1 MSARRRAIPV
11 RGKRPVPKFKSV
23 EEESAFWDRHS
34 ILDFGQW
41 EAVPYEKVCQEMG
54 ARAEPK
60 LPVTLR
66 VERAL
71 LLKLKRAARRYG
83 VKYQALAREILWQ
96 SLSRKAQ

>member
-1 MSARRRAIPV
+1 MSPSKKATPV
-11 RGKRPVPKFKSV
+11 RSKRPLPRFKSV

-34 ILDFGQW
+34 PLEVGQC
-41 EAVPYEKVCQEMG
+41 EAVPYEEVCQEMG

-60 LPVTLR
+60 LRVTLR

-71 LLKLKRAARRYG
+71 LQKLKQAARRHG

-96 SLSRKAQ
+96 SLSRRAQ

>member
-1 MSARRRAIPV
+1 MSMRRNAIAI
-11 RGKRPVPKFKSV
+11 RGRRSVPKFRTV

-34 ILDFGQW
+34 VLDVGDW
-41 EAVPYEKVCQEMG
+41 EAVPYEQVCEELG

-66 VERAL
+66 MERAL
-71 LLKLKRAARRYG
+71 LRKLKAAARRHG
-83 VKYQALAREILWQ
+83 VKYQALAREILWR

>member
-1 MSARRRAIPV
+1 MSKKVTPA
-11 RGKRPVPKFKSV
+11 RGKRPIPKFQSV

-34 ILDFGQW
+34 PLDFGDW
-41 EAVPYEKVCQEMG
+41 EAVPYEKICKEMG
-54 ARAEPK
+54 ARAQPK

-71 LLKLKRAARRYG
+71 LLKLKKAAKRHG

>member
-1 MSARRRAIPV
+1 MSASKKVTPARS
-11 RGKRPVPKFKSV
+11 KRPVPRFKSV

-34 ILDFGQW
+34 PLDYGQW
-41 EAVPYEKVCQEMG
+41 EAVPYEEVCREMG

-60 LPVTLR
+60 LPITLR

-71 LLKLKRAARRYG
+71 IRKLKQAARQHG

-96 SLSRKAQ
+96 SLSRRAQ

>member
-1 MSARRRAIPV
+1 MSARRKPATIL
-11 RGKRPVPKFKSV
+11 GKRPVPKFKTV

-34 ILDFGQW
+34 VLDHGTW
-41 EAVPYEKVCQEMG
+41 EAAPYEKVCRDLA

-71 LLKLKRAARRYG
+71 LRKLKSAARRHG

-96 SLSRKAQ
+96 SLTRKAE

>member
-1 MSARRRAIPV
+1 MSRRKKAISA
-11 RGKRPVPKFKSV
+11 RGKRPVPTFKSV
-23 EEESAFWDRHS
+23 AEESAFWDRNS
-34 ILDFGQW
+34 VLDFGQW
-41 EAVPYEKVCQEMG
+41 DAVPYEKVCEEMG

-71 LLKLKRAARRYG
+71 LLKLKKAARRHG
-83 VKYQALAREILWQ
+83 IKYQALAREILWQ

>member
-1 MSARRRAIPV
+1 MSKKAIPA
-11 RGKRPVPKFKSV
+11 RGKPTIPRFKSV

-34 ILDFGQW
+34 PLDFGDW
-41 EAVPYEKVCQEMG
+41 EAVPYEKVCKEMG

-66 VERAL
+66 VEREL

>member
-1 MSARRRAIPV
+1 MSVRKKATPIRSKRR
-11 RGKRPVPKFKSV
+11 VPRFKSV

-34 ILDFGQW
+34 PLEVGHW
-41 EAVPYEKVCQEMG
+41 EAVPYEKVCEEMG

-66 VERAL
+66 VERTL
-71 LLKLKRAARRYG
+71 LEKLKRAARRHG

-96 SLSRKAQ
+96 SLSRRAQ

>member
-1 MSARRRAIPV
+1 MSKNVTPA
-11 RGKRPVPKFKSV
+11 RGKRQMPKFKSV

-34 ILDFGQW
+34 PLDFGDW
-41 EAVPYEKVCQEMG
+41 EAVPYEKVCKEMG
-54 ARAEPK
+54 ARAQPK

-71 LLKLKRAARRYG
+71 LLKLKKAAKRHG

-96 SLSRKAQ
+96 SLSKKAQ

>member
-1 MSARRRAIPV
+1 MRMRKKAVTI
-11 RGKRPVPKFKSV
+11 RGKDVPRFKSV

-34 ILDFGQW
+34 VLDVGDW
-41 EAVPYEKVCQEMG
+41 EAVPYEQVCKDLG
-54 ARAEPK
+54 ARSEPK

-66 VERAL
+66 MEPGL
-71 LLKLKRAARRYG
+71 LRKLKTAARRHG

>member
-1 MSARRRAIPV
+1 MSMRKNPSTI
-11 RGKRPVPKFKSV
+11 RGKRPVPKFKSL

-34 ILDFGQW
+34 ALEVGDW
-41 EAVPYEKVCQEMG
+41 EAVPYEQVCKELG

-66 VERAL
+66 MERAL
-71 LLKLKRAARRYG
+71 LRKLKAAARRHG
-83 VKYQALAREILWQ
+83 VKYQALAREILWR

>member
-1 MSARRRAIPV
+1 MRVSKKATPV
-11 RGKRPVPKFKSV
+11 RPKRPVPRFKSL

-34 ILDFGQW
+34 PLDFGDW
-41 EAVPYEKVCQEMG
+41 DPVPYEKVCEEMG

-71 LLKLKRAARRYG
+71 LLKLKRVARRHG

-96 SLSRKAQ
+96 SLSKKAQ